1 MLSPTFS
8 FTGFKLSKNMWSAI
22 KNALYVLVPAI
33 ITELAAHNMIANGV
47 AAVVGPMILKAI
59 EFWTGDVEIK

>member
-1 MLSPTFS
+1 MLSQFGS
-8 FTGFKLSKNMWSAI
+8 FKGFKLSKNMWSAI

-47 AAVVGPMILKAI
+47 AAVVGPMICKAI
-59 EFWTGDVEIK
+59 EFLMSEVSVE

>member
-1 MLSPTFS
+1 MISEAFS
-8 FTGFKLSKNMWSAI
+8 FKGFKLSKNLKSAI

-47 AAVVGPMILKAI
+47 AAVVGPMILKGI
-59 EFWTGDVEIK
+59 EYWRSDVKIE